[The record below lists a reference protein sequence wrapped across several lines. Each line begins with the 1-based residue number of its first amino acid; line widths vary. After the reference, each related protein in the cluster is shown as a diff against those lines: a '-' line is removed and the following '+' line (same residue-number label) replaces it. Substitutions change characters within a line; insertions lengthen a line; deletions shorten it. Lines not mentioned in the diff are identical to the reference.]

1 MAPSTYNDVTQSTI
15 SRCDYELYYI
25 RAPNFVVTPVT
36 ETKQQKIK
44 RIAKQRMLASWNTHH
59 QKQNNVKQ
67 VKQNCKPQHKL

>member
-36 ETKQQKIK
+36 ETKQQ
-44 RIAKQRMLASWNTHH
+44 
-59 QKQNNVKQ
+59 
-67 VKQNCKPQHKL
+67 

>member
-15 SRCDYELYYI
+15 SRCDY
-25 RAPNFVVTPVT
+25 T